1 MGPCV
6 SVLICTRDRTE
17 HLARC
22 LDSLASS
29 TAKPLEIVVIDQS
42 SDDKTADLVRA
53 FSAHADIPLHYHR
66 PGSVGHTKAR
76 NIGVKLSRG
85 DIVAFTDDDC
95 LVDRDWLGA
104 VVSGL
109 SDMRVVCVCGR
120 TKPAAHQDRPRQAL
134 ISTLNCD
141 RPRIF
146 RGKRNPIGIGR
157 GNNMAFV
164 RDDLLRLGAFNEL
177 IGVGT
182 NVYAGDDID
191 LFYRVLCAGRWI
203 AYCPDAVVYH
213 AQPDEWES
221 VIRKKRGYAI
231 SVAAILGSRVRYGDL
246 HASVLM
252 AGKIAYEFGWLM
264 CGGALRMKRPL
275 VTVGWHSLIG
285 SLSGLKFML
294 NREFCA
300 EIHRLNRFARGSIVG
315 QFEAAIR
322 AGTAPYVPPR

>member
-1 MGPCV
+1 MEHSI

-17 HLARC
+17 HLRRC

-29 TAKPLEIVVIDQS
+29 TVKPLEIVVIDQS
-42 SDDKTADLVRA
+42 RGDETAHSVRS
-53 FSAHADIPLHYHR
+53 FTNCTKIPLLYHR

-76 NIGVKLSRG
+76 NIGVKLSSG
-85 DIVAFTDDDC
+85 TVVAFTDDDC
-95 LVDRDWLGA
+95 LVDPDWLGA
-104 VVSGL
+104 IVSGF
-109 SDMRVVCVCGR
+109 SDPRVVCVCGR

-141 RPRIF
+141 RSRVF
-146 RGKRNPIGIGR
+146 RGRRNPIGIGR
-157 GNNMAFV
+157 GNNMAFL

-182 NVYAGDDID
+182 NIYTGDDID
-191 LFYRVLCAGRWI
+191 LFYRVLCAGGWI

-275 VTVGWHSLIG
+275 VAVGWHSLIG